1 MKTANLRMRTLGIM
15 GLLLMIIFFTSIL
28 GYFDADVGLK
38 TKCVT
43 LTIVY
48 TTCIIIWVSET
59 HRIVS
64 LFFIFLVYMMFSNA
78 GQLLLYVFGMDFEGY
93 YLNVINLYS
102 ESVVIRAIDFQNVC
116 VILMTA
122 FGIVAYNIHSPK
134 TQMEIN
140 KNVNGIQNKNVNG
153 IQLKENAYNIDYI
166 DVLFIIFAIVFNLTS
181 SINLLLVPS

>member
-59 HRIVS
+59 TV
-64 LFFIFLVYMMFSNA
+64 NA
-78 GQLLLYVFGMDFEGY
+78 KSKTVEMSDDEKKVQDFK
-93 YLNVINLYS
+93 S
-102 ESVVIRAIDFQNVC
+102 E
-116 VILMTA
+116 
-122 FGIVAYNIHSPK
+122 
-134 TQMEIN
+134 
-140 KNVNGIQNKNVNG
+140 
-153 IQLKENAYNIDYI
+153 
-166 DVLFIIFAIVFNLTS
+166 
-181 SINLLLVPS
+181 

>member
-59 HRIVS
+59 HRIVVIATRIS
-64 LFFIFLVYMMFSNA
+64 SNIIT
-78 GQLLLYVFGMDFEGY
+78 F
-93 YLNVINLYS
+93 
-102 ESVVIRAIDFQNVC
+102 
-116 VILMTA
+116 
-122 FGIVAYNIHSPK
+122 
-134 TQMEIN
+134 
-140 KNVNGIQNKNVNG
+140 
-153 IQLKENAYNIDYI
+153 LKESFRFQC
-166 DVLFIIFAIVFNLTS
+166 LFNDAHIKMQKGNLTY
-181 SINLLLVPS
+181 ILVELLSPL